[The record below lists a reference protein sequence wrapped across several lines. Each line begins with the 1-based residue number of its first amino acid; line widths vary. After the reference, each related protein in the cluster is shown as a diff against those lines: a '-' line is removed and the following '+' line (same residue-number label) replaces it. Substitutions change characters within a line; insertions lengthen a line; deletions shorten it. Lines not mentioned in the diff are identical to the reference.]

1 MQRCSE
7 GAAGKTG
14 RGHALSTDENLRPE
28 SKPDAIARLMDQIE
42 IHEEAALSIAA
53 ETARL
58 GLDAKKLKAI
68 RAAKKT
74 LDALLGID
82 AETAARVAS

>member
-1 MQRCSE
+1 MADSE
-7 GAAGKTG
+7 A
-14 RGHALSTDENLRPE
+14 ENVCLE
-28 SKPDAIARLMDQIE
+28 SKPDAIANLIALIE
-42 IHEEAALSIAA
+42 VHEDRAAEIAA

-58 GLDAKKLKAI
+58 GLDAKRVKAI